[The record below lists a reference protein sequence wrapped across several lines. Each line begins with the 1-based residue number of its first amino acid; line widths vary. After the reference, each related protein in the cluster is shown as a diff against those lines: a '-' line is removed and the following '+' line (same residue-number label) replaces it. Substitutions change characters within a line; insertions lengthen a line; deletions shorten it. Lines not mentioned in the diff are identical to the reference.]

1 MLALPVLLAVTAAA
15 AAGTANVG
23 PWKVV
28 VDEGRV
34 FVSQEAD
41 TGWPGGAP
49 RLVLRCTVE
58 VQTGELKFIKHTA
71 HIKEAYLFYGAG
83 FPSDQG
89 SLLASFEGEPK
100 PRSYW
105 GAPSQDGKSLFVS
118 GTLTRG
124 GPDAFIRAMLQ
135 HSKMTLAV
143 KLKKKDALPDLSFDL
158 ARLDD
163 ALAEWRE
170 KCPLKDK

>member
-1 MLALPVLLAVTAAA
+1 MLTLSALLVVTAAA
-15 AAGTANVG
+15 VAGTSDVG

-34 FVSQEAD
+34 LVSQEAG
-41 TGWPGGAP
+41 TPWPGGAP

-71 HIKEAYLFYGAG
+71 RIKEAYLFYGAG

-135 HSKMTLAV
+135 HPKMTLAV
-143 KLKKKDALPDLSFDL
+143 KLKKKDVLPDLSFDL
-158 ARLDD
+158 AQLDG
-163 ALAEWRE
+163 ALAAWQDR
-170 KCPLKDK
+170 CPLKEK

>member
-1 MLALPVLLAVTAAA
+1 MLALPVLFAMTAAA
-15 AAGTANVG
+15 AAGTSNVG
-23 PWKVV
+23 PWKVE
-28 VDEGRV
+28 VDEDRV
-34 FVSQEAD
+34 LVSPAAATD
-41 TGWPGGAP
+41 WPGGAP

-71 HIKEAYLFYGAG
+71 RIKEAYLFYGAG

-105 GAPSQDGKSLFVS
+105 GAPSQDGRSLFVS

-135 HSKMTLAV
+135 HPKMTLAV
-143 KLKKKDALPDLSFDL
+143 KLKKKDVLPDLSFDL
-158 ARLDD
+158 AKLDD
-163 ALAEWRE
+163 ALAQWRE

>member
-1 MLALPVLLAVTAAA
+1 MLALSALLAVTAAA
-15 AAGTANVG
+15 AAGTSDVG

-28 VDEGRV
+28 VNEDRV
-34 FVSQEAD
+34 LVSQEAD
-41 TGWPGGAP
+41 TSWPGGAP

-58 VQTGELKFIKHTA
+58 VQRGELKFVKHTA
-71 HIKEAYLFYGAG
+71 RIKEAYLFYGAG
-83 FPSDQG
+83 FPADQG

-135 HSKMTLAV
+135 HARMTLAV
-143 KLKKKDALPDLSFDL
+143 KLRKKDALPDLAFDL

-163 ALAEWRE
+163 ALAQWQE
-170 KCPLKDK
+170 KCPIKEK